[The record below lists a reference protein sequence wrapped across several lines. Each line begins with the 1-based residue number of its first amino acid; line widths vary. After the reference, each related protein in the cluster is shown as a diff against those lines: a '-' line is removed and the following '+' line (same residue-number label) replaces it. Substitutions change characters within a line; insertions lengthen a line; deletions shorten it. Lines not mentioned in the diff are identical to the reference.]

1 VVFFSPLQ
9 ETELPACDLLYLAG
23 GYPELFLEQLSQN
36 KSMLASIRAYC
47 ENGGRTYAECGGMM
61 YLGQSITDTAGQE
74 FEMVNFLPLATSME
88 NPKLHLGYRCITSD
102 GLEIR
107 GHEFHYSTCKELEN
121 TAVLPC
127 RITNARGLAVPARI
141 YQKQQTTASYLH
153 LYWGEKKGF
162 IQKLMNGSFAPVS

>member
-1 VVFFSPLQ
+1 
-9 ETELPACDLLYLAG
+9 
-23 GYPELFLEQLSQN
+23 
-36 KSMLASIRAYC
+36 
-47 ENGGRTYAECGGMM
+47 
-61 YLGQSITDTAGQE
+61 
-74 FEMVNFLPLATSME
+74 MVNFLPLATSME

-153 LYWGEKKGF
+153 LYWGEQKGF
-162 IQKLMNGSFAPVS
+162 IQKLMDGSFAPVS